1 MKNTMAN
8 IMISYIEDTLA
19 KQESFEPLIIAI
31 CTDSKIEENEVWK
44 SFTHQMRK
52 DTVSM
57 VVKHFQNKGFDVSS
71 LSHNDQ
77 FKFKRN
83 YTEIYSP
90 EGARGLQFAAVRQK
104 NLVDIP
110 NTINETIQY
119 INAEIKKEANLGHEY
134 ALIDLTANEKN
145 MKPSLSRLDRTNI
158 FSFIWASFKEA
169 GYYVRET
176 SRGIAQIIW
185 DTEKIAY
192 YSKQEEEQ
200 KVIASTP
207 KKKHFWNRK

>member
-8 IMISYIEDTLA
+8 IMISYIEDTMA
-19 KQESFEPLIIAI
+19 KQESFGPITIAI
-31 CTDSKIEENEVWK
+31 CADSQVEENEVWK

-57 VVKHFQNKGFDVSS
+57 VVKHFQNKGYDVSS

-77 FKFKRN
+77 FRFKRN
-83 YTEIYSP
+83 YAEIYSP
-90 EGARGLQFAAVRQK
+90 EGARGLQLAAVRQK

-119 INAEIKKEANLGHEY
+119 INTEIKKEANLGHEY
-134 ALIDLTANEKN
+134 VTIDLTSGEKN

-158 FSFIWASFKEA
+158 FTFVWDSFREA
-169 GYYVRET
+169 GYHVRET
-176 SRGIAQIIW
+176 SRGVAQIAW
-185 DTEKIAY
+185 DKEKIAY
-192 YSKQEEEQ
+192 YTKREEEQ
-200 KVIASTP
+200 KAIASTP
-207 KKKHFWNRK
+207 QKKHFWNRK